1 MPNEGLLLRP
11 HDLVG
16 YEEANGAMHEL
27 ADRRLAGEL
36 PDTLI
41 VLQHPPVY
49 TAGRASKADHLVWSA
64 DALEARGARVHHI
77 DRGGSFTFH
86 GPGQLVGYPIVDLG
100 GRPDAVR
107 YVRRLEEVV
116 IRAGA
121 DLGVTLERSPIQTGV
136 WAGTRKVCAIGVR
149 IKRMR
154 VTLHGFAVNC
164 STDLSWYD
172 AIVPCGL
179 SATGVTSLSE
189 LAGRRIS
196 VEEITPIVVR
206 RFEDVFNL
214 DLGPPPAGD
223 LLRFPDIPSR
233 GRRPTSVRA
242 LERSSPE
249 PAQAS
254 AASAN

>member
-1 MPNEGLLLRP
+1 MPSEGLLLRP
-11 HDLVG
+11 DGLIG
-16 YEEANGAMHEL
+16 YEAANEAMHHL
-27 ADRRLAGEL
+27 ADRRLAGEV

-49 TAGRASKADHLVWSA
+49 TAGRASKPHHLVWST

-121 DLGVTLERSPIQTGV
+121 DLGLALERSPVQTGV
-136 WAGTRKVCAIGVR
+136 WSGTRKVCAIGVR

-164 STDLSWYD
+164 TTDLSWYD

-189 LAGRRIS
+189 LAGRRIL
-196 VEEITPIVVR
+196 VDELAPIVVR
-206 RFEDVFNL
+206 RFEEVFGL
-214 DLGPPPAGD
+214 DLGPPPVGD
-223 LLRFPDIPSR
+223 LLRFPDIPPPP
-233 GRRPTSVRA
+233 G
-242 LERSSPE
+242 
-249 PAQAS
+249 
-254 AASAN
+254 

>member
-11 HDLVG
+11 EGLVG
-16 YEEANGAMHEL
+16 YEAANGAMHDL
-27 ADRRLAGEL
+27 ADLRLAGEL

-41 VLQHPPVY
+41 LLEHPPVY
-49 TAGRASKADHLVWSA
+49 TAGRVARPEHLVWSSGE
-64 DALEARGARVHHI
+64 LEARGARVHHI

-86 GPGQLVGYPIVDLG
+86 GPGQLIGYPIVDLG
-100 GRPDAVR
+100 GRPDALR

-121 DLGVTLERSPIQTGV
+121 DLGVSLERSPIQTGV
-136 WAGTRKVCAIGVR
+136 WSGTRKVCAIGVR

-164 STDLSWYD
+164 TTDLSWYD

-189 LAGRRIS
+189 LAGRRIL
-196 VEEITPIVVR
+196 VEELAPIVVR
-206 RFEDVFNL
+206 RFEEIFGL
-214 DLGPPPAGD
+214 ELAPAAAGG
-223 LLRFPDIPSR
+223 LLRFPGVPSSSPSDIVERLPA
-233 GRRPTSVRA
+233 RA
-242 LERSSPE
+242 LE
-249 PAQAS
+249 A
-254 AASAN
+254 

>member
-1 MPNEGLLLRP
+1 MPSEGLLLRP
-11 HDLVG
+11 DGLIG
-16 YEEANGAMHEL
+16 YEAANEAMHDL
-27 ADRRLAGEL
+27 ADRRLAGDL

-49 TAGRASKADHLVWSA
+49 TAGRASKPDHLVWSA

-121 DLGVTLERSPIQTGV
+121 DLGVALERSPVQTGV
-136 WAGTRKVCAIGVR
+136 WSGARKVCAIGVR

-164 STDLSWYD
+164 TTDLSWYD

-189 LAGRRIS
+189 LAGRRIL
-196 VEEITPIVVR
+196 VDELAPIVVR
-206 RFEDVFNL
+206 RFEEVFGL

-223 LLRFPDIPSR
+223 LLRFPEIPSPAPS
-233 GRRPTSVRA
+233 GAAERPPARA
-242 LERSSPE
+242 LG
-249 PAQAS
+249 A
-254 AASAN
+254 

>member
-11 HDLVG
+11 DGLID
-16 YEEANGAMHEL
+16 YEAANGAMHDL
-27 ADRRLAGEL
+27 ADRRLVGDV

-49 TAGRASKADHLVWSA
+49 TAGRASKPDHLVWSR
-64 DALEARGARVHHI
+64 DAVEARGARVHHI
-77 DRGGSFTFH
+77 DRGGSLTFH

-116 IRAGA
+116 IQAGA
-121 DLGVTLERSPIQTGV
+121 DLGVGLERSPIQTGV
-136 WAGTRKVCAIGVR
+136 WSGMRKVCAIGVR

-164 STDLSWYD
+164 TTDLTWYD

-179 SATGVTSLSE
+179 SATRVTSLSE
-189 LAGRRIS
+189 LAGRRIV
-196 VEEITPIVVR
+196 VEELAPIVVR
-206 RFEDVFNL
+206 RFEEVFGFAL
-214 DLGPPPAGD
+214 APPPGGD
-223 LLRFPDIPSR
+223 ALGFPDISSFPRS
-233 GRRPTSVRA
+233 GTTQRPPTVA
-242 LERSSPE
+242 LG
-249 PAQAS
+249 A
-254 AASAN
+254 